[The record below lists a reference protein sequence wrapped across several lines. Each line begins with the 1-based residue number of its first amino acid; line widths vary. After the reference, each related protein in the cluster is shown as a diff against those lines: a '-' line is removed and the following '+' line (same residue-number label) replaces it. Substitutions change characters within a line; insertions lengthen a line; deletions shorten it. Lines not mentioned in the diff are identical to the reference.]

1 MSKVKSRNDEQY
13 GSKKKDSTERY
24 NHLHQAVGI
33 FVSEHDLKNPAFQN
47 VLKAGIDSGE
57 LSENPSIEE
66 ILYKVWGLN
75 TSIGFDCEK
84 LTHKT
89 RFNSVHTGIR
99 YSGYER
105 CDDDWYKNKMCSS
118 EMRNRIESW
127 NARKYYDR
135 W

>member
-1 MSKVKSRNDEQY
+1 MVKNKSAIDGQY
-13 GSKKKDSTERY
+13 DSKKKDDLDRY

-33 FVSEHDLKNPAFQN
+33 FVSEDDLANDTFKK
-47 VLKAGIDSGE
+47 VLSAGIASGDI
-57 LSENPSIEE
+57 SENPSVEE

-75 TSIGFDCEK
+75 TEIGYDCEK

-89 RFNSVHTGIR
+89 RFNKVYSGIR

-105 CDDDWYKNKMCSS
+105 CDNEWYKNTMCSG

-127 NARKYYDR
+127 NARKFYDR